1 VKRSI
6 IASAIALFVY
16 VVIDPELVEGE
27 EPLYFALAVVCFLSP
42 KEKWPI
48 APKKKKYPKTPAKS
62 LVKPQNHST
71 HFRSTTCPWHFSYV
85 QFAIL
90 DI

>member
-42 KEKWPI
+42 KERWPI
-48 APKKKKYPKTPAKS
+48 AAKRKNSQKPQQNRLSSPKTTQLISDQQHARGILVRVNS
-62 LVKPQNHST
+62 LY
-71 HFRSTTCPWHFSYV
+71 W
-85 QFAIL
+85 I
-90 DI
+90 